1 MVFAFFTVCPL
12 AILLLL
18 ANAQRNDL
26 CLQVSVSVAMRNHE
40 VLLIL
45 HLKLVPS
52 ASSTPH
58 NVICDMGKNSE
69 VGSSLSVLAKD
80 SLWKGPWVKAA

>member
-1 MVFAFFTVCPL
+1 M
-12 AILLLL
+12 
-18 ANAQRNDL
+18 
-26 CLQVSVSVAMRNHE
+26 SVAMRNHE

-58 NVICDMGKNSE
+58 NVICDMRKNSE